1 MKKARRFKS
10 VSFQSVRPSPCL
22 VQTLTAQYRLCLTVR
37 AGAAFQHYLDCCSDP
52 FSDPI
57 LISRALSYCLISRYL
72 ACVRSRSHTMRIDHF
87 FFLFLKQDDD
97 SCVLHFTACCTIC
110 ISFRGAAGKPV
121 PGSPMQIG
129 YSTEFIATFMVP
141 YAKGT
146 LEAKCTNLGANAPTT
161 TLSTAGAP
169 VALKVR
175 VQSFIHICACACV
188 LRLHMQVYISVMLT
202 CTTIQFNSHVGH
214 IAYHFKGH
222 CRPSYDQR

>member
-1 MKKARRFKS
+1 MQAT
-10 VSFQSVRPSPCL
+10 CL
-22 VQTLTAQYRLCLTVR
+22 PFDRMLTT
-37 AGAAFQHYLDCCSDP
+37 H
-52 FSDPI
+52 
-57 LISRALSYCLISRYL
+57 
-72 ACVRSRSHTMRIDHF
+72 